1 MKKQA
6 VSYVLEG
13 EETFNYVGEIVGV
26 LMASLVY
33 IMAAIYIIGV
43 VVERCA

>member
-26 LMASLVY
+26 LVAFMVY
-33 IMAAIYIIGV
+33 LFAGIYCIGLI
-43 VVERCA
+43 VENCR